1 MQAGFEQQTLLLVN
15 PVGRV
20 VGSADGTPRF
30 STWIVIRAY
39 FLQYFFNI
47 DVGIIFR
54 LSFKFS
60 AML

>member
-1 MQAGFEQQTLLLVN
+1 MQTGLEQQTLLLVN
-15 PVGRV
+15 PVGSV

-30 STWIVIRAY
+30 STWIIIIAY